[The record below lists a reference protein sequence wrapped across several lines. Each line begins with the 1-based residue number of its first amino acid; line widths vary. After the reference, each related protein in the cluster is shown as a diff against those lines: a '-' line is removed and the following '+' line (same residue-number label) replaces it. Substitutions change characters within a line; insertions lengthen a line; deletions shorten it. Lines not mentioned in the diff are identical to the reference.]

1 MWTICVVVQHCMNKR
16 TIHVPVKKKY
26 RMRLSPAHKEHGTGA
41 ATAVG
46 TARKSL
52 TVSGNLKGLKH
63 VEIC

>member
-1 MWTICVVVQHCMNKR
+1 MWDNVDNLCGR
-16 TIHVPVKKKY
+16 TTWYEPKNCPSTAVTGQ
-26 RMRLSPAHKEHGTGA
+26 EHGTGA

-63 VEIC
+63 AEIC

>member
-1 MWTICVVVQHCMNKR
+1 MNKR